1 MRVFVDEQPVQVPRP
16 TLAAAMEAGRSAA
29 AARQRVIVEAKLDG
43 VTLPDADLD
52 QPSESPL
59 GDADVRF
66 VTAEP
71 RALVRLSFLDTREAL
86 EAVTQTQGAAATD
99 LQSGRMSEGLKRIG
113 HALEVWDAVRRVAH
127 EGPALLGV
135 GGDAVIVD
143 GRTLASRASDLAGCL
158 GQVKGALSAQDWS
171 FLADLMEGELT
182 DAARAWRAVLADLA
196 EQTARGRLGQ
206 SPEPLR

>member
-16 TLAAAMEAGRSAA
+16 TLAAAMEAGRAAA

-43 VTLPDADLD
+43 VSVPDADLD
-52 QPSESPL
+52 EPTESPL

-71 RALVRLSFLDTREAL
+71 RALVRLGFLDTREAL
-86 EAVTQTQGAAATD
+86 EGVADIQRAAAVD
-99 LQSGRMSEGLKRIG
+99 LQSGRLSEALTRIG
-113 HALEVWDAVRRVAH
+113 EALGVWDAVRRVSH

-135 GGDAVIVD
+135 GGDCVMVD
-143 GRTLASRASDLAGCL
+143 GRTLVSRANELAGCL
-158 GQVKGALSAQDWS
+158 GQVKAALSAQDWS